1 MAREPENEEV
11 QQSETAVEKRGF
23 PLKWLI
29 LGAFVLLLG
38 GGALFSW
45 QSGLFAQFSGNSIED
60 FGTKITKK
68 KGVVDIGP
76 MYALEPFV
84 VNLNEPLGKRY
95 LKAKLELELA
105 KESTRFEIDRRLPQ
119 FRDAVLTLLSGKEF
133 EEISDL
139 TGKYQLRM
147 EILSVLNSLLTTG
160 RIQNL
165 YFTEFIVQ

>member
-1 MAREPENEEV
+1 MAREPENEEI
-11 QQSETAVEKRGF
+11 QQSEKAVEKRGF
-23 PLKWLI
+23 PVKWLI

-38 GGALFSW
+38 GGVVFSW
-45 QSGLFAQFSGNSIED
+45 QSGLLAPFSGNVEE

-68 KGVVDIGP
+68 KGTDDIGP

-84 VNLNEPLGKRY
+84 VNLNESFGKRY

-105 KESTRFEIDRRLPQ
+105 KEDTRLEIDRRLPQ

-139 TGKYQLRM
+139 TGKYQLRV